1 MSTIDRI
8 NPSDLPSPGGT
19 HHQIVTSSSGTR
31 VHISGQIALDEAGN
45 VVGGGDFGAQ
55 ADQAYQNLGRALTAV
70 TASPAHVVKVTT
82 YVVGYSFDHHW
93 PAIKA
98 AHTSLFGETTPA
110 WTLLGV
116 EALALPEL
124 RIEVEAEAVID

>member
-1 MSTIDRI
+1 MVR
-8 NPSDLPSPGGT
+8 PAPAP
-19 HHQIVTSSSGTR
+19 
-31 VHISGQIALDEAGN
+31 
-45 VVGGGDFGAQ
+45 VVQG
-55 ADQAYQNLGRALTAV
+55 
-70 TASPAHVVKVTT
+70 TT

-93 PAIKA
+93 PANKA